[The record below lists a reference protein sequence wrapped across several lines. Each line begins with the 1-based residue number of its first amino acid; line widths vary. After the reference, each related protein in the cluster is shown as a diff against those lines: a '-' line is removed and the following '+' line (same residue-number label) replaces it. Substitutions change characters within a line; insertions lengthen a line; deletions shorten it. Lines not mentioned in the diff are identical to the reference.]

1 PQGRRHALPSRRL
14 DVSPEPA
21 LLRRTILRNR
31 MRTGADLAG
40 TRHGVAATEKPAQ
53 VFPGTDTP
61 SLFDGRRSDVT
72 KQTPPSGMVKPFA
85 VLRVPSG
92 AGSQPFAEV
101 DLLDPFRRARGLPLR
116 PIASETVRPIAF
128 KPTAP
133 KTREEIA
140 HLYEA
145 GRTSVAMSF
154 HELALETMEEVT
166 RQAPDHA
173 AAWRDYADL
182 LRLAGKDVEA
192 ATADSRAIEAPAGAW
207 PVATGERDAGK
218 LERLDQKMRKRV
230 EKIPDEQ
237 RSTWL
242 REHLF
247 GHPLDVAA
255 MRYLAN
261 EEDQEQD
268 LHTSEALMERALELS
283 PGYLDVRGDYARLL
297 MRKRDHL
304 GAYRETAILL
314 AAKPA
319 SFEFRMMRSEA
330 AIFLERFDEAVAL
343 HEALLQEE
351 PQHLNVLNAY
361 GVLMKNLG
369 RREAAERTF
378 RSVLRVEPTNGRAYL
393 GLSDL
398 RSNRLN
404 EGDVADMMRHLA
416 AGIPDPA
423 SRKCMASALA
433 QTLERMKE
441 YEGAF
446 EAYAF
451 SAKVCKEEVENTK
464 HAHDPDKIEERM
476 ARMRSIFTASLMST
490 RMEAPPPN
498 PATTPIFVLGMPRA
512 GSTLVEQILAS
523 HPEVEGTRE
532 LPSVESVTRRIGM
545 SRLLVAP
552 NVYPERVPDYSRVEL
567 HALGD
572 DVLRHMALFR
582 HTKLPYVIDKR
593 PWNWIDIPFLALVLP
608 QSRFIDIRRAPMA
621 AGFAMF
627 KQMLPTDAS
636 FSYDLVHIGRYYRT
650 YVAQME
656 YFETIMPGRVL
667 YVRYEDL
674 IDNTEAEIRRMLDY
688 CGLPFDERCLRFWE
702 TGRAVLTPSAE
713 QVRKPIYRGA
723 VEQWK
728 NFEPWLGELKESLG
742 DLANT

>member
-1 PQGRRHALPSRRL
+1 
-14 DVSPEPA
+14 
-21 LLRRTILRNR
+21 
-31 MRTGADLAG
+31 MRADADLTGMRRSALQLKNQLRFSRAG
-40 TRHGVAATEKPAQ
+40 
-53 VFPGTDTP
+53 DTP
-61 SLFDGRRSDVT
+61 SAFDGRRTDVT
-72 KQTPPSGMVKPFA
+72 KQTPPSGMAKPFA
-85 VLRVPSG
+85 VLRAPSG
-92 AGSQPFAEV
+92 PAAQPFTEV

-116 PIASETVRPIAF
+116 PMASEPVRPIIS
-128 KPTAP
+128 KPIAP

-140 HLYEA
+140 HMYED
-145 GRTSVAMSF
+145 GRTSTAMSF
-154 HELALETMEEVT
+154 HELALAIMEEVT
-166 RQAPDHA
+166 QLAPDHA

-182 LRLAGKDVEA
+182 LRLAGRDAEA
-192 ATADSRAIEAPAGAW
+192 ATADARAIEAPVGAW
-207 PVATGERDAGK
+207 PVAAGERDAGK
-218 LERLDQKMRKRV
+218 LERLDQKMCKRV

-237 RSTWL
+237 RMTWL

-247 GHPLDVAA
+247 EHPLDVAA

-261 EEDQEQD
+261 EEEQD
-268 LHTSEALMERALELS
+268 EDLNTTATLMERALELS
-283 PGYLDVRGDYARLL
+283 PAYLDVRSDYARLL
-297 MRKRDHL
+297 VKRRDHL

-319 SFEFRMMRSEA
+319 SFEFRMLRAEA
-330 AIFLERFDEAVAL
+330 AVFLEQHDEAAAL
-343 HEALLQEE
+343 YEALLKDD
-351 PQHLNVLNAY
+351 PQHQNVLNAY

-369 RREAAERTF
+369 RREEAERTF
-378 RSVLRVEPTNGRAYL
+378 RTVLRIGPTNGRAYL

-404 EGDVADMMRHLA
+404 EADVADMMRYLA
-416 AGIPDPA
+416 AGIPELA
-423 SRKCMASALA
+423 SRKCMASALG

-464 HAHDPDKIEERM
+464 RAHDPDKFEERM
-476 ARMRSIFTASLMST
+476 ARMRRTFTASVMST

-498 PATTPIFVLGMPRA
+498 PATTPIFILGMPRA

-532 LPSVESVTRRIGM
+532 LPSVEAVTRRISM
-545 SRLLVAP
+545 SRLLVEP
-552 NVYPERVPDYSRVEL
+552 DVYPDRVLDYSREEL
-567 HALGD
+567 HALGE
-572 DVLRHMALFR
+572 DVLHHIALFR
-582 HTKLPYVIDKR
+582 QTKLPYVIDKR
-593 PWNWIDIPFLALVLP
+593 PWNWIDIPFLALALP
-608 QSRFIDIRRAPMA
+608 QARFIDIRRAPMA

-627 KQMLPTDAS
+627 KQMLPTDAA
-636 FSYDLVHIGRYYRT
+636 FSYDLVHIGRYYRA

-656 YFETIMPGRVL
+656 YFKTIMPGRVL
-667 YVRYEDL
+667 HVRYEDL

-702 TGRAVLTPSAE
+702 TRRAVLTPSAE

-742 DLANT
+742 DLAHT

>member
-1 PQGRRHALPSRRL
+1 
-14 DVSPEPA
+14 
-21 LLRRTILRNR
+21 
-31 MRTGADLAG
+31 
-40 TRHGVAATEKPAQ
+40 
-53 VFPGTDTP
+53 
-61 SLFDGRRSDVT
+61 VT
-72 KQTPPSGMVKPFA
+72 KQTPAQEMAKPFA
-85 VLRVPSG
+85 VLRTPAG
-92 AGSQPFAEV
+92 AGAQPFAEV

-116 PIASETVRPIAF
+116 PIASEPLRPITS

-140 HLYEA
+140 HLYEE
-145 GRTSVAMSF
+145 GRTSAAMSF
-154 HELALETMEEVT
+154 HELALATMEEVT
-166 RQAPDHA
+166 QLAPDHA

-182 LRLAGKDVEA
+182 LRLAGRDAEA
-192 ATADSRAIEAPAGAW
+192 ATADARAFEAPAGAW
-207 PVATGERDAGK
+207 PVATGEQDPGK
-218 LERLDQKMRKRV
+218 LERLALKIRKLL
-230 EKIPDEQ
+230 EKTPDEQ
-237 RSTWL
+237 RATWL

-247 GHPLDVAA
+247 SHPLDVAA

-261 EEDQEQD
+261 EEELEED
-268 LHTSEALMERALELS
+268 LHTAASLMERALELS
-283 PGYLDVRGDYARLL
+283 PGYLDVRSDYARHL
-297 MRKRDHL
+297 MSKRDHL

-343 HEALLQEE
+343 YEALLKEE
-351 PQHLNVLNAY
+351 PPQPSVLNAY

-369 RREAAERTF
+369 RRDVAERSF
-378 RSVLRVEPTNGRAYL
+378 RTVLRVDPTNGRAYL

-404 EGDVADMMRHLA
+404 GSDVADMVRHLA
-416 AGIPDPA
+416 AGIPELA
-423 SRKCMASALA
+423 SRKCMASALG

-446 EAYAF
+446 EAYAY
-451 SAKVCKEEVENTK
+451 SAKVCKEEVENTI
-464 HAHDPDKIEERM
+464 HAHDPGKIEERM
-476 ARMRSIFTASLMST
+476 VRMRSVFTAGLMST
-490 RMEAPPPN
+490 RMEARPPN

-532 LPSVESVTRRIGM
+532 LPSVESVTKRIGM
-545 SRLLVAP
+545 SRLLVDP
-552 NVYPERVPDYSRVEL
+552 SVYPERVPDYSREEL
-567 HALGD
+567 HALGE
-572 DVLRHMALFR
+572 DVLRHVALFR
-582 HTKLPYVIDKR
+582 HTTLPYVIDKR
-593 PWNWIDIPFLALVLP
+593 PWNWIDIPFLALALP

-627 KQMLPTDAS
+627 KQMLPVDAS

-650 YVAQME
+650 YVTQME
-656 YFETIMPGRVL
+656 YIKTIMPGRVL

-674 IDNTEAEIRRMLDY
+674 IDNSEAEIRRMLDY

-728 NFEPWLGELKESLG
+728 NFEPWLGPLKEALG
-742 DLANT
+742 DLAHT